1 MFAGIGGFR
10 AGLDRAGGFQC
21 IGHCEIDKY
30 ADASYRAIH
39 DPGKEELY
47 YPDARKIDPN
57 DLPDFDLLC
66 GGFPCQAFS
75 QAGRRRGFEDARGTL
90 FFEVARLA
98 QAKRPSYLLLENV
111 PGLLSHEAMM
121 RNKHRLFR
129 ADLSAKAH
137 YMRFHHS
144 GHAKIRKPNG
154 FLARQ
159 RRVPQSCCSNMAVGF
174 WSDKGR
180 TFSAILTTLL
190 QLGYSVE
197 WMVLIRFF
205 IPNGF
210 AIWNAPG
217 ILPGGAADAARK
229 DVQFQSLQ
237 TIRFAATAL
246 LWQLLLNTFNSN
258 LEIGIHSADFGVPQ
272 ARRRVFLIGYLD
284 PRCAGKVFPLFG
296 SGGKAL
302 IQMLP
307 GPQGSRVYDSA
318 GVACTQTA
326 GAGGKGGKTGL
337 YFIDLST
344 VEPRVTDQARCITA
358 HYSKGPISNRRG
370 EHSGVLLIREDT
382 KKGYKA
388 AYPGDTVSLGFP
400 GTLHRGR
407 VGHDIAHTL
416 DTGAH
421 QGVVMRSGWIRKLMP
436 RECFR
441 LQGFT
446 DEQIDRV
453 LAITSDAQAYKQ
465 AGNGVTVNVIEAIGR
480 RIREMDEELK
490 SEAIA

>member
-21 IGHCEIDKY
+21 VGHCEIDPH

-39 DPGKEELY
+39 HIGKEECF
-47 YPDARKIDPN
+47 YPDARTIDPGE
-57 DLPDFDLLC
+57 LPDFDLLC

-90 FFEVARLA
+90 FFEIARLA

-111 PGLLSHEAMM
+111 PGLLSH
-121 RNKHRLFR
+121 
-129 ADLSAKAH
+129 
-137 YMRFHHS
+137 
-144 GHAKIRKPNG
+144 
-154 FLARQ
+154 
-159 RRVPQSCCSNMAVGF
+159 
-174 WSDKGR
+174 DKGR

-190 QLGYSVE
+190 QLGYCVE
-197 WMVLIRFF
+197 WMVL
-205 IPNGF
+205 N
-210 AIWNAPG
+210 
-217 ILPGGAADAARK
+217 
-229 DVQFQSLQ
+229 
-237 TIRFAATAL
+237 
-246 LWQLLLNTFNSN
+246 
-258 LEIGIHSADFGVPQ
+258 SADFGVPQ
-272 ARRRVFLIGYLD
+272 ARRRVFLVGYLD

-318 GVACTQTA
+318 GAACTQTA

-358 HYSKGPISNRRG
+358 HYAKGPISNRKA
-370 EHSGVLLIREDT
+370 ENSGVLFIKEAT

-388 AYPGDTVSLGFP
+388 ALPGDTVDLGYS
-400 GTLHRGR
+400 GSNTRRGR

-416 DTGAH
+416 TTSAN
-421 QGVVMRSGWIRKLMP
+421 QGLVMRNGWIRKLMP

-480 RIREMDEELK
+480 RIREMDDELK

>member
-1 MFAGIGGFR
+1 MFAGLGGFR

-39 DPGKEELY
+39 DPGKEEVY

-111 PGLLSHEAMM
+111 PGLLSH
-121 RNKHRLFR
+121 
-129 ADLSAKAH
+129 
-137 YMRFHHS
+137 
-144 GHAKIRKPNG
+144 
-154 FLARQ
+154 
-159 RRVPQSCCSNMAVGF
+159 
-174 WSDKGR
+174 DKGR
-180 TFSAILTTLL
+180 TFSVILTTLL

-344 VEPRVTDQARCITA
+344 AEPRVTDQARCITA

-407 VGHDIAHTL
+407 VGYDIAHTL

-480 RIREMDEELK
+480 RIREMDEEVK